1 MRTEEMIASAIKHG
15 EKFLVVSHMN
25 PDGDAIGSS
34 IGLSLVLESM
44 GKRVFTYNE
53 SAVPALYRFI
63 PHSHRITQE
72 LPREEV
78 DVTFVLD
85 CSTEERVGEKFKEFA
100 GKGLVV
106 VADHHPPSA
115 PMEGLH
121 LIRTDA
127 SATAEL
133 IYDILEE
140 LDVPLSPESATAL
153 YVAIMTDTGSF
164 KFSNT
169 TSRALEVAAQLLSFG
184 ANHRLIVEH
193 IYESFP
199 PERFRLMAMAL
210 GTLHFLKEGKVASVW
225 VTRSMFQEARANDE
239 MTEGFVDIPRSIRGV
254 EVAMLLREKDGCDI
268 RVNLRSRGKVDV
280 ADIASRF
287 GGGGHPNAAGCTLKG
302 SLIEAE
308 ECLLKALEEAMG

>member
-1 MRTEEMIASAIKHG
+1 MKIEERIALAVKEGS
-15 EKFLVVSHMN
+15 KFLVVSHVN

-34 IGLSLVLESM
+34 IGLSLVLESL
-44 GKRVFTYNE
+44 GKKVFTYNQ
-53 SAVPALYRFI
+53 SPVPALYRFI
-63 PHSHRITQE
+63 PKVERITHE

-85 CSTEERVGEKFKEFA
+85 CSTAERVGEKFKEFG
-100 GKGLVV
+100 GKGMVIVV
-106 VADHHPPSA
+106 DHHPPAA

-121 LIRTDA
+121 LIKTEA

-133 IYDILEE
+133 IYDMVEE
-140 LDVPLSPESATAL
+140 LGTGFTPESATAL
-153 YVAIMTDTGSF
+153 YAGIMTDTGSF
-164 KFSNT
+164 RFSNT
-169 TSRALEVAAQLLSFG
+169 TPRALEVASRLLSSG
-184 ANHRLIVEH
+184 ANHRLIVEN

-210 GTLHFLKEGKVASVW
+210 STLHFLRGGKVAAVW
-225 VTRSMFQEARANDE
+225 VTRSMFQEANADDE

-254 EVAMLLREKDGCDI
+254 EVAMLLREKDGCEL

-280 ADIASRF
+280 GDLAAKF

-302 SLIEAE
+302 SLKEAE
-308 ECLLKALEEAMG
+308 DSLLKALEEAMG